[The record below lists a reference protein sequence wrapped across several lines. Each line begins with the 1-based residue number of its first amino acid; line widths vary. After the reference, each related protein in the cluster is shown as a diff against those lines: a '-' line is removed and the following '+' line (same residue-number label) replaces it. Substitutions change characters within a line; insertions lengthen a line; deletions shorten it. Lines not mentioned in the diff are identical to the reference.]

1 MRSTLRVLR
10 MLVSGKQCHNT
21 VSHSRLHTASYANN
35 MTTLGG
41 AQDINEPGLA
51 SRLRLAVV
59 RLNRRLRAQRDV
71 EAVATL
77 TQLSAMA
84 SLHRHGPMS
93 PRELAERE
101 RVQPPSMTRV
111 IAALV
116 EGGFIDRSPHP
127 TDGRQTVVALTET
140 GRRYV
145 DAQVSARERWL
156 DARLAELTADER
168 AVLCRAAEIIDRM
181 AST

>member
-1 MRSTLRVLR
+1 MGCTLASHA
-10 MLVSGKQCHNT
+10 VS
-21 VSHSRLHTASYANN
+21 YDPD
-35 MTTLGG
+35 MT
-41 AQDINEPGLA
+41 PLA

-59 RLNRRLRAQRDV
+59 RLNRRLRAQRDA

-111 IAALV
+111 IAALA

-145 DAQVSARERWL
+145 DAEVSARERWL
-156 DARLAELTADER
+156 DARLAELSPEER
-168 AVLCRAAEIIDRM
+168 AVLGHAVEIIDRM
-181 AST
+181 TGT

>member
-84 SLHRHGPMS
+84 CC
-93 PRELAERE
+93 
-101 RVQPPSMTRV
+101 
-111 IAALV
+111 
-116 EGGFIDRSPHP
+116 
-127 TDGRQTVVALTET
+127 T
-140 GRRYV
+140 GT
-145 DAQVSARERWL
+145 AR
-156 DARLAELTADER
+156 
-168 AVLCRAAEIIDRM
+168 
-181 AST
+181 

>member
-1 MRSTLRVLR
+1 
-10 MLVSGKQCHNT
+10 
-21 VSHSRLHTASYANN
+21 
-35 MTTLGG
+35 MTTVGRTP
-41 AQDINEPGLA
+41 DTNRPGLA

-59 RLNRRLRAQRDV
+59 RLNRRLRAQRDA

-84 SLHRHGPMS
+84 SLHQHGPMS

-111 IAALV
+111 IAALAD
-116 EGGFIDRSPHP
+116 GGFIDRSPHP
-127 TDGRQTVVALTET
+127 TDGRQTVVALTEA
-140 GRRYV
+140 GRQYL
-145 DAQVSARERWL
+145 DAEVSARERWL
-156 DARLAELTADER
+156 DARLAELSADER

-181 AST
+181 ASL